1 MSFSVDLPM
10 PPSVNHSYT
19 VRTFKPKGGSG
30 EATPRRGRGL
40 SEGYKR
46 WRDGAGLILA
56 AAYNRAGRPKIE
68 APWGWEIR
76 LNLDRNSDVSNYVK
90 AIEDLLV
97 KAKVTPGDNWMDDGR
112 VVRDRTVQFAR
123 VTVFTLP

>member
-1 MSFSVDLPM
+1 MSFTVDLPM
-10 PPSVNHSYT
+10 PPSVNNLFT
-19 VRTFKPKGGSG
+19 ARTFKPKGGSG
-30 EATPRRGRGL
+30 KATGRGL
-40 SEGYKR
+40 TEGYKR
-46 WRDGAGLILA
+46 WRDGAGLILN
-56 AAYNRAGRPKIE
+56 AAYNRAGRPEIK

-76 LNLDRNSDVSNYVK
+76 LNLDRNSDASNYVK

-97 KAKVTPGDNWMDDGR
+97 KMKVTPGDNWMDDGR